1 MALWKTAGQAVDRS
15 VRIVGTLLF
24 LLGFS
29 WRIAIFRMRSPLG
42 EEVVKFVRL

>member
-1 MALWKTAGQAVDRS
+1 MALWKTAGQAVEGS
-15 VRIVGTLLF
+15 AGIIGTLLF

-29 WRIAIFRMRSPLG
+29 QRIALSGMRSPLG